1 MPTPNIYIYIYIRMS
16 FIGQVCLHIQGICYS
31 DRSSTVQQNDSDR
44 TGHRQQ
50 KNNIKIGNVQNGKNT
65 LYNTDSYVMMY
76 ILQHLL
82 AFVNI
87 R

>member
-1 MPTPNIYIYIYIRMS
+1 M
-16 FIGQVCLHIQGICYS
+16 
-31 DRSSTVQQNDSDR
+31 QQNDSDR

-65 LYNTDSYVMMY
+65 LYNTDNYVMMY